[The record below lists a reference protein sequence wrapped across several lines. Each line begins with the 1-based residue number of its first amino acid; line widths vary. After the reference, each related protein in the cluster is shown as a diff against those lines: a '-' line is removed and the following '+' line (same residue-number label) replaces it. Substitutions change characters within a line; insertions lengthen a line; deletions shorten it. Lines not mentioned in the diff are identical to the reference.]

1 MSLETIEAK
10 VKADLTW
17 IQKHERLCL
26 AVVGGLVLWFAVGK
40 IDTLIQ
46 NHDHATLQQAQVIAA
61 VQEEK
66 NVALAKQVAEQAA
79 EYKKLADTVNAQN
92 AALEQA
98 NVNLV
103 NALIKQQHTDATLPP
118 SDLVA
123 RWNTL
128 VPQAGAT
135 VVTNGVLLPEQ
146 GAVSTVQALEQTPVL
161 QKQLG
166 NTQDEL
172 KNAQGLLT
180 ASNGQVITLNTE
192 VGALRV
198 QIVDNSKVCDARVK
212 VESDR
217 VRKARRRWFVIGYV
231 AGFLSRQYIKSAIG
245 F

>member
-1 MSLETIEAK
+1 MFDVYLKWIEA
-10 VKADLTW
+10 
-17 IQKHERLCL
+17 HERLL
-26 AVVGGLVLWFAVGK
+26 LVAVAGVVLWFGIGRV
-40 IDTLIQ
+40 DSLIAR
-46 NHDHATLQQAQVIAA
+46 HDNANLQQAQIVAQAQADKTAAIAEQVA
-61 VQEEK
+61 QQSAQYQ
-66 NVALAKQVAEQAA
+66 ALADKVQV
-79 EYKKLADTVNAQN
+79 QN
-92 AALEQA
+92 AALVQA
-98 NVNLV
+98 NTELAT
-103 NALIKQQHTDATLPP
+103 ALAKQQHTDSTLPP

-135 VVTNGVLLPEQ
+135 VVTDGVLLPEQ

>member
-1 MSLETIEAK
+1 MFETYLKWIES
-10 VKADLTW
+10 
-17 IQKHERLCL
+17 HERLL
-26 AVVGGLVLWFAVGK
+26 LVAVAGVVLWFGIGRV
-40 IDTLIQ
+40 DSLIAR
-46 NHDHATLQQAQVIAA
+46 HDNANLQQAQVVAQAQADKTAAIAEQVA
-61 VQEEK
+61 QQSAQYASLAAKVQQQNDALMQA
-66 NVALAKQVAEQAA
+66 NVALSTA
-79 EYKKLADTVNAQN
+79 LA
-92 AALEQA
+92 
-98 NVNLV
+98 
-103 NALIKQQHTDATLPP
+103 KQQHTDSTLPP

>member
-1 MSLETIEAK
+1 MSIATISTY
-10 VKADLTW
+10 VKA
-17 IQKHERLCL
+17 HEKLVL
-26 AVVGGLVLWFAVGK
+26 AGIAALLLWFAVGH
-40 IDTLIQ
+40 IEGIIAR
-46 NHDHATLQQAQVIAA
+46 HDNANLQQAQVVAQAQADKTAAIAEQVA
-61 VQEEK
+61 QQSAQYQ
-66 NVALAKQVAEQAA
+66 ALADKVQV
-79 EYKKLADTVNAQN
+79 QN
-92 AALEQA
+92 AALVQA
-98 NVNLV
+98 NTELAT
-103 NALIKQQHTDATLPP
+103 ALAKQQHTDSTLPP

-146 GAVSTVQALEQTPVL
+146 GAVSTVQTLEQTPVL

>member
-1 MSLETIEAK
+1 MSIATISTY
-10 VKADLTW
+10 VKA
-17 IQKHERLCL
+17 HEKLVL
-26 AVVGGLVLWFAVGK
+26 AGIAALLLWFAVGH
-40 IDTLIQ
+40 IEGIIAR
-46 NHDHATLQQAQVIAA
+46 HDNANLQQAQIVAQAQADKTAAIAEQVA
-61 VQEEK
+61 QQFAQYQ
-66 NVALAKQVAEQAA
+66 ALADKVQV
-79 EYKKLADTVNAQN
+79 QN
-92 AALEQA
+92 AALVQA
-98 NVNLV
+98 NTELAT
-103 NALIKQQHTDATLPP
+103 ALAKQQHTDSTLPP

-135 VVTNGVLLPEQ
+135 VVTDGVLLPEQ